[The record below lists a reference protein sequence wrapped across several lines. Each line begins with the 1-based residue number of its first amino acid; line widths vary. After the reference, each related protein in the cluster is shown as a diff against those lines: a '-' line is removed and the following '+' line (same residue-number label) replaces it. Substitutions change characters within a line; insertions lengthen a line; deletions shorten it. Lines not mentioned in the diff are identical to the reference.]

1 MPKKGKGH
9 FIFRPTT
16 NPTTADA
23 SASVSHDIPP
33 PTLISSG
40 ASLNLEQLTVAADEI
55 TRASR
60 QQPVVTPRIPG
71 TWSGTSDPNSMPT
84 SAPSSYLSPSV
95 ASESTSSAVTS
106 VSRAKRKV
114 SPSVTD
120 SVASIRKWSR
130 PLSATAQ
137 AQQVG
142 GAAMQELAAVVKD
155 ISHSIA
161 PPDALGA
168 AINILQQHHELTP
181 IQRLDISEYLVLEQ
195 NKNQAILFHK
205 FGEEEWKVWLA
216 HRLFEITASQHPTG

>member
-9 FIFRPTT
+9 FVFCPTT
-16 NPTTADA
+16 NPTMAGA
-23 SASVSHDIPP
+23 SGSVSHDIPP

-60 QQPVVTPRIPG
+60 QQPVVTPQIPG
-71 TWSGTSDPNSMPT
+71 TWSGASDPNSMPT

-106 VSRAKRKV
+106 VSCAKRKV

-120 SVASIRKWSR
+120 SVASIHKRSR

-181 IQRLDISEYLVLEQ
+181 IQ
-195 NKNQAILFHK
+195 
-205 FGEEEWKVWLA
+205 
-216 HRLFEITASQHPTG
+216 